1 MPDGDLFEDVK
12 QYLPKYLT
20 PQNTSELFKG
30 LAAFPAKQGPFYWL
44 REAPDDELLQGDGW
58 RGFLALN
65 FQTAERKEVSGIII
79 SNSCDIDPANR
90 HDLPANVLFSPFIE
104 LSRYADLLRGV
115 KTPQQ
120 LDDHLTVIRNQRITS
135 IFHFPAESGV
145 PEGIVMLD
153 TVHTHPLQDFLARQR
168 ARLFTLHQV
177 PFYMFVMKLSIH
189 LMRFQENV
197 PRFNRGASV

>member
-1 MPDGDLFEDVK
+1 MPDGELFEDVK
-12 QYLPKYLT
+12 QYLPQYLS
-20 PQNTSELFKG
+20 PQHRRELFAG
-30 LAAFPAKQGPFYWL
+30 LAAFPAKMGPFYWA
-44 REAPDDELLQGDGW
+44 RDAPDDELLQGDGW

-90 HDLPANVLFSPFIE
+90 GDLPANVLFSPFIE
-104 LSRYADLLRGV
+104 LSRYADLLSGI
-115 KTPQQ
+115 KTAAQ
-120 LDDHLTVIRNQRITS
+120 LEGHLTDIRNQRITS
-135 IFHFPAESGV
+135 IFHFPAEGGV

-189 LMRFQENV
+189 LMRFQEGV
-197 PRFNRGASV
+197 PRFNSAA